1 VTVGTA
7 VTILKTEGVLVALP
21 VILDTTQ
28 VYAPA
33 LDAVT
38 ELSVSTEELA
48 PKIFTPLNCH

>member
-21 VILDTTQ
+21 IRLDTTQ
-28 VYAPA
+28 VYEPA

-38 ELSVSTEELA
+38 ELSVSAEVLA
-48 PKIFTPLNCH
+48 PKILTPLNCH